1 MNTYH
6 FHISKKM
13 EDINIL
19 RYLSKNVVFMV
30 LFHKTAAEQRDVPQ
44 GDREC
49 HRSVIF
55 THSLERAGVTTEGGG
70 GRLFQQSPISAFH
83 FGFSTDGRTPL
94 LRPVYFKHHLPR
106 RGWLSLYYG
115 SFFSLQILKCFLIIC
130 KGKYALFISYLFSNF
145 RKLAGKDRLK
155 F

>member
-55 THSLERAGVTTEGGG
+55 THSLERAGVTTEGEGG
-70 GRLFQQSPISAFH
+70 QTVSAV
-83 FGFSTDGRTPL
+83 PN
-94 LRPVYFKHHLPR
+94 
-106 RGWLSLYYG
+106 LSV
-115 SFFSLQILKCFLIIC
+115 SFRVQ
-130 KGKYALFISYLFSNF
+130 Y
-145 RKLAGKDRLK
+145 
-155 F
+155 